1 MFETFM
7 ESRSGAR
14 RRAGGTVLSMLV
26 HAMVVAGAVQATE
39 RVVTSAGLARSDT
52 LKFVLARPERA
63 ATEVQDEAPL
73 PGAPEVVSEV
83 ALPEMTPVG
92 IPQVDLG
99 ARPFDAA
106 TVVGRQT
113 TVGMTD
119 VAGEKEQTSGVARV
133 FASAEVDDP
142 AVAISQPAPRY
153 PVEFERAGVSGY
165 VDLEYVIDATGHAE
179 PGSVR
184 VVSASHAAF
193 IEPAREAILGGVYRP
208 ARNRGIVVRQLVRQR
223 VVFS

>member
-1 MFETFM
+1 MFETLI

-119 VAGEKEQTSGVARV
+119 VAGEKEQASGVAVVPLLWELLPWALLWISRRLSSILSALWCQHLPRV
-133 FASAEVDDP
+133 
-142 AVAISQPAPRY
+142 
-153 PVEFERAGVSGY
+153 
-165 VDLEYVIDATGHAE
+165 L
-179 PGSVR
+179 
-184 VVSASHAAF
+184 AAL
-193 IEPAREAILGGVYRP
+193 IP
-208 ARNRGIVVRQLVRQR
+208 
-223 VVFS
+223 